1 LLWLRGCD
9 KNTVFN
15 GVIRKK
21 ANSIILIRNIKE
33 AQNFLTGRARI
44 RQPAEAAQRWQSM
57 GRGHIYTRDEGREP
71 FIFFYF
77 VL

>member
-1 LLWLRGCD
+1 MFSPSDDETHDPGHLFC
-9 KNTVFN
+9 
-15 GVIRKK
+15 
-21 ANSIILIRNIKE
+21 
-33 AQNFLTGRARI
+33 RARI
-44 RQPAEAAQRWQSM
+44 RQLAEAAQRWQSM